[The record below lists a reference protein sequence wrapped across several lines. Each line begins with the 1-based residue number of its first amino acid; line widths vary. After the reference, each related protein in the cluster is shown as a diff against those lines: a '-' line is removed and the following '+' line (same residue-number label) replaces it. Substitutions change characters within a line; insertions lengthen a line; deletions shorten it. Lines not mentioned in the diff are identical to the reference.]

1 MIYNSSEAAWVHPRS
16 YFYFWEVDPMELL
29 DAMLT
34 SLVDSAFPI
43 AGDRPDDPD
52 CPLLNPIV
60 HGQRE
65 PEDSYD
71 E

>member
-1 MIYNSSEAAWVHPRS
+1 MK
-16 YFYFWEVDPMELL
+16 LL

>member
-1 MIYNSSEAAWVHPRS
+1 MK
-16 YFYFWEVDPMELL
+16 LL

-52 CPLLNPIV
+52 CLLLNPIV

>member
-1 MIYNSSEAAWVHPRS
+1 MK
-16 YFYFWEVDPMELL
+16 LL

-60 HGQRE
+60 HRQRE
-65 PEDSYD
+65 TEGGYD
-71 E
+71 K